1 MKLTVKPLKQK
12 DAGRGLAAIDRSAM
26 TEMDP
31 RTVTTSSS
39 RAARTA
45 SSHAS
50 GPATLEDEGRGIV
63 RIDGQLR
70 QEANVGIDDRV
81 NVEKADVQVAKA
93 VTVALPQNLRVRGNV
108 GPMIRNNLSG
118 QAVTQGQTVP
128 VSFGLG
134 PLSSMSG
141 QKIPLKIAETEPEGT
156 VIVTDQTDIEVSEQ
170 PAEQVSGGHGRSGE
184 GERETPDVAYE
195 DIGGLDD
202 GFEQVRE
209 MIELPMRHP
218 ELFQQL
224 GIEPPKGVLLHGP
237 PGTGK
242 TLMAKAVANEI
253 DAYFTTISGPEIGVE
268 VLRGVRG
275 TAPRDLRGGRGE
287 RPPPSSSSTKS
298 TLSHPSAV
306 RPRVTS
312 NGASSPSSC
321 R

>member
-1 MKLTVKPLKQK
+1 MKLSVKPLKQK
-12 DAGRGLAAIDRSAM
+12 DAGRGLAAIDRAAM
-26 TEMDP
+26 AEMDLENGDYI
-31 RTVTTSSS
+31 VLEGEN
-39 RAARTA
+39 RAVARVWP
-45 SSHAS
+45 
-50 GPATLEDEGRGIV
+50 GYPEDDGKGIV

-70 QEANVGIDDRV
+70 QEAGVGIDDNV
-81 NVEKADVQVAKA
+81 SVEKADVKPATS

-141 QKIPLKIAETEPEGT
+141 QKIPLHVAETAPSGT
-156 VIVTDQTDIEVSEQ
+156 VVVTDSTEIQVSEK
-170 PAEQVSGGHGRSGE
+170 PAEQIRE
-184 GERETPDVAYE
+184 GEDAASPESPDVTYE
-195 DIGGLDD
+195 DIGGLDNEL
-202 GFEQVRE
+202 EQVRE

-253 DAYFTTISGPEIGVE
+253 DAHFTTISGPEIMSKYYGE
-268 VLRGVRG
+268 SEEQLRGVFEEAEEN
-275 TAPRDLRGGRGE
+275 APAIVFIDELDSIAPERRVQRVDAVGRADDDDLAA
-287 RPPPSSSSTKS
+287 
-298 TLSHPSAV
+298 LL
-306 RPRVTS
+306 
-312 NGASSPSSC
+312 
-321 R
+321 